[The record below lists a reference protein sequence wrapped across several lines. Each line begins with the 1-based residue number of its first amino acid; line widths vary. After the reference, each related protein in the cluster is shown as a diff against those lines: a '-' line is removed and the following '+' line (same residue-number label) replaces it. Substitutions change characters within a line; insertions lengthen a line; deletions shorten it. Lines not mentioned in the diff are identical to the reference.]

1 MIDLAV
7 AVVVVVVVVTV
18 LHVEAADKAGSQ
30 LLLRLREVHHRQS
43 VQS

>member
-7 AVVVVVVVVTV
+7 AVVVVVVTV
-18 LHVEAADKAGSQ
+18 LHVEAADK
-30 LLLRLREVHHRQS
+30 RLQEVHHRQS

>member
-7 AVVVVVVVVTV
+7 AVAVVTV

-30 LLLRLREVHHRQS
+30 RLVRLQEAHHRQS
-43 VQS
+43 V

>member
-7 AVVVVVVVVTV
+7 AVEVVVVVVVVIV
-18 LHVEAADKAGSQ
+18 LHVEAADK
-30 LLLRLREVHHRQS
+30 RLQEVHHRQS